1 MKNLRRNEMDK
12 KGILKDLIII
22 ELASVL
28 AGPHVGA
35 FFTELGAR
43 VIKIENIF
51 TDGDVTRK
59 WKLPTE
65 SADEDISSYFSCV
78 NWGKESIGLNL
89 KTEEGLQIIYNLVKK
104 ADIIIVNYKPG
115 DAEKLKVDYK
125 TFKDLNPKIIY
136 GHITGYGLDVPR
148 AGFDAIIQSESG
160 FTNINGEPKGPPIK
174 LPVALMD
181 ILTAHQ
187 LKEAILLALLKL
199 EKTGEGSLVSASLI
213 QSGIASLANQGTN
226 WLVGN
231 SIPKRTGSD
240 HPNIVPYGTIFKTWD
255 DDEIVIAI
263 GSDEQFSKLMKI
275 LGKPEIADDERF
287 KTNHDRVKNRDRL
300 NSILEIII
308 KDWKK
313 NNLMKALCAETIPA
327 GTVNN
332 IKEVFELKQ
341 AKEMILTGNVNEEEE
356 EIKGCRTNAFKFD
369 DEDRFE
375 NISPPP
381 HYGEHTKKI
390 LSEFL
395 GLDEEKIKLLYE
407 KDVIG

>member
-1 MKNLRRNEMDK
+1 MDK

-35 FFTELGAR
+35 FFSELGAR
-43 VIKIENIF
+43 VIKIENTF

-65 SADEDISSYFSCV
+65 QGNEDISSYFSCV

-89 KTEEGLQIIYNLVKK
+89 KTEEGLEIIYNLVKK
-104 ADIIIVNYKPG
+104 ADIIIANYKPG
-115 DAEKLKVDYK
+115 DAESLKVDYK
-125 TFKDLNPKIIY
+125 TFKVLNPKIIY

-148 AGFDAIIQSESG
+148 AGFDAVIQSESG
-160 FTNINGEPKGPPIK
+160 FTNMNGEPKGPPIK
-174 LPVALMD
+174 LPVAFMD

-255 DDEIVIAI
+255 NDEIVIAI

-275 LGKPEIADDERF
+275 LGKPWIADDEKF
-287 KTNHDRVKNRDRL
+287 KTNHERVKNRNML
-300 NSILEIII
+300 NSILEKII

-313 NNLMKALCAETIPA
+313 DDLMKLLCSKSIPG

-341 AKEMILTGNVNEEEE
+341 AEEMILTGKVNEDK

-369 DEDRFE
+369 DEDRLE

-381 HYGEHTKKI
+381 HFGEHTKKI

-395 GLDEEKIKLLYE
+395 KLDEEKIKVLYE
-407 KDVIG
+407 KNIIG